1 MNVTQTIPNYIGGI
15 SQQPDYDKN
24 PGMLRDI
31 KNAYPDVTYGLQKR
45 HGSRWE
51 FAVDS
56 DYELNDACWFT
67 FRDKKD
73 IAYFAA
79 IIPKNGSRG
88 ATIRVWASA
97 TGEEKFVTGNFTYL
111 TINDKDFP
119 ITKESFK
126 TTSINQLVSIVNRNA
141 TVKEDSNNSS
151 GSIKGIVTS
160 VAELPESAGSGD
172 IYYITNGTSDLDDYY
187 VEWETGPGSSGAWIE
202 TVKPGI
208 SRGFD
213 INTMPHV
220 LTQID
225 ENTFS
230 FSEVPYAKRKVGNE
244 ATNKQ
249 PSFVGSEIE
258 NVFFYLNRVGFLSQ
272 NNVILS
278 QPLTPDE
285 IAFGLNS
292 PNFFRVSTLVQS
304 PADPVDV
311 NTSSVRPVI
320 LRSVQPTYQGLLLFA
335 DGEQFT
341 LFSEAGIITP
351 DTATIKSMSTYEYY
365 GDVNAVELGDNHYF
379 LSRTLRHTRCFRMQP
394 RGEALN
400 PDIEEITKIITD
412 YIPND
417 IDNLIPN
424 TQNGFIALTSSNRNV
439 VYFYRTFMEN
449 GEIIMN
455 SWYTW
460 ELPGKVKACVFIMD
474 NMYVITSQNGEH
486 VVSSITLNT
495 IPEEDI
501 LTNVD
506 QQPGYQ
512 SFLKSIGPYLDF
524 WVGEERLFITGKDWQ
539 TNSDGRVIYHDMRVV
554 LPTNYPSQIGN
565 LVPCAVQTKDKLNRL
580 SLQDIN
586 KGAVFPVEIDGN
598 EWIIKGNFFADEHPK
613 FVIGYRYDYDLLFP
627 NYFLMSESGS
637 DYTAHLNISRYKFMF
652 KDASEVQYLLQAWG
666 RNDMKDPEDWTSI
679 KPQADSQ
686 YYYSDVLPFVNEKA
700 LMLPIHQRN
709 TNFNMRIYSDSPFPV
724 TLSKL
729 MWEGSYNPR
738 YYRRV

>member
-1 MNVTQTIPNYIGGI
+1 MNVTQIIPNYIGGI

-51 FAVDS
+51 FSVGS
-56 DYELNDACWFT
+56 DAELNGSKWFT
-67 FRDKKD
+67 FRDRFD
-73 IAYFAA
+73 RPYFGA
-79 IIPKNGSRG
+79 IIPKDGSR
-88 ATIRVWASA
+88 AAAVRVWKSSNG
-97 TGEEKFVTGNFTYL
+97 TEVTVTGDFSYL
-111 TINDKDFP
+111 ELND
-119 ITKESFK
+119 IGTTVTKESFK

-141 TVKEDSNNSS
+141 TVVEDPSIS
-151 GSIKGIVTS
+151 GGTIKGVVTS

-172 IYYITNGTSDLDDYY
+172 VYYVTNGTTDLDDYY
-187 VEWETGPGSSGAWIE
+187 VEWETGPGDTGAWIE
-202 TVKPGI
+202 TIKPGI

-213 INTMPHV
+213 VNTMPHV

-225 ENTFS
+225 EETFS

-244 ATNKQ
+244 VTNEQ
-249 PSFVGSEIE
+249 PTFVGAQIE

-278 QPLTPDE
+278 QPLLPDE

-292 PNFFRVSTLVQS
+292 PNFYRVSTLTQS

-311 NTSSVRPVI
+311 NTSSVRPVV

-335 DGEQFT
+335 NGEQFT
-341 LFSEAGIITP
+341 LFSESGVITP
-351 DTATIKSMSTYEYY
+351 ETATIKSMSTYEYL

-379 LSRTLRHTRCFRMQP
+379 LSRTLRHTRVFRMQP
-394 RGEALN
+394 RGEALS
-400 PDIEEITKIITD
+400 PDVEEITKVITD

-417 IDNLIPN
+417 IDNLVPN
-424 TQNGFIALTSSNRNV
+424 TQNGFIALSSSQKNV
-439 VYFYRTFMEN
+439 VYFYRIFREN
-449 GEIIMN
+449 GEIVMN

-460 ELPGKVKACVFIMD
+460 VLPGKVKGCVFIRD

-495 IPEEDI
+495 IPEEDV
-501 LTNVD
+501 LTNVP
-506 QQPGYQ
+506 QPDG
-512 SFLKSIGPYLDF
+512 STEAVGPYLDF
-524 WVGEERLFITGKDWQ
+524 WTGGEDITITGQ
-539 TNSDGRVIYHDMRVV
+539 NPSTNSDGRVVYQDLLVT
-554 LPTNYPSQIGN
+554 LPSKYPTQIGN
-565 LVPCAVQTKDKLNRL
+565 LVPCAIQTATDLGRVGNINRG
-580 SLQDIN
+580 S
-586 KGAVFPVEIDGN
+586 VFPVEVNGN
-598 EWIIKGNFFADEHPK
+598 DWIIKGNFFDDEQPK
-613 FVIGYRYDYDLLFP
+613 FVVGYRYEYDLLFP
-627 NYFLMSESGS
+627 TYFLLTESGS
-637 DYTAHLNISRYKFMF
+637 DYTAHLNMSRYKFMF
-652 KDASEVQYLLQAWG
+652 KDASEVQYLLQSWG
-666 RNDMKDPEDWTSI
+666 RNNMKDPEDWTAI
-679 KPQADSQ
+679 KPQLDPR
-686 YYYSDVLPFVNEKA
+686 YYYSDLIPLAPEVSLT
-700 LMLPIHQRN
+700 LPIHQRN